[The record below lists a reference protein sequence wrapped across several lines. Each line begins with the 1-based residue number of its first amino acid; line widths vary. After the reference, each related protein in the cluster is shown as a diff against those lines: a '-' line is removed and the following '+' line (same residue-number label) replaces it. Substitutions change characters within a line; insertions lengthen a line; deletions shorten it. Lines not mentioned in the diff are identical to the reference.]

1 MSKQPP
7 PAPTASTVGPC
18 PTLIQISRTPRHWKF
33 TQHHRTTRPPPEV
46 KELGYQKKKKLIKMA
61 GMWGWVG
68 WVGMVRRYWVN
79 FQNRGVLLIWRIVG
93 RVPAALAVRAGGG
106 CLDIFSLYLFS
117 VVSLEDGSI
126 KGPLS
131 PKQPTNQP
139 QNEQTKT
146 SVWP

>member
-46 KELGYQKKKKLIKMA
+46 KELGYPKKKKLIKMA

-79 FQNRGVLLIWRIVG
+79 FQYRCVLLIWRIVG
-93 RVPAALAVRAGGG
+93 RVPAALAGRAGGG
-106 CLDIFSLYLFS
+106 CLDIFFSLSFLCCFS
-117 VVSLEDGSI
+117 GRRLDQRAI
-126 KGPLS
+126 K
-131 PKQPTNQP
+131 PKTTNQP
-139 QNEQTKT
+139 ASK
-146 SVWP
+146 